1 MASKMKRK
9 KGPTDAMAPAKR
21 TKSERGNNCEEP
33 PKNNIR
39 PSTNSYLETEQANG
53 SNAQSAIQDQ
63 GTASNLQVPQKST
76 NLEGT
81 HSSFAKSRLA
91 QPWKLST
98 SIGGRMITSDPV
110 FTPDERHLIVATR
123 TTIQVYTTADSLL
136 ARSIRLKLDSSLLSS
151 TQIVTTCLSPSN
163 ADMIWVACSNGSV
176 FSVNWTNGSGADSF
190 WTVSSTGCI
199 HMTVASMESHGRKR
213 DVVFTTEARKEGG
226 FRTTANEL
234 AEPDGTIAIAART
247 IYTSQEPIQFL
258 KATRDGS
265 IIVGASGKR
274 ILVGRL
280 RSTEFNTV
288 DKIKFEFRT
297 FESNEFITSLD
308 LKVSLQNEV
317 EVTRKDKLQ
326 KTPVVDLVVGNIK
339 GVIFVHYNIAGEL
352 FGQSKNGLLL
362 STTNLVPPRLHWHR
376 QAVNSIKWS
385 LDGNYVISGGK
396 ETVLVLWQLESGKKD
411 FLPHMSATIENIAVS
426 PKGSS
431 YAIQLSDN
439 STIVLSTADLL
450 PKMMIAGIQ
459 ASVIQPPKFPGSNVL
474 RAEGKSWLSPLIQR
488 TPMAVS
494 LATPSHLLLAVGP
507 QQEVRDFNPLV
518 MSNSY
523 LQTFDLGTGQSVS
536 NQALT
541 RTNVTNVNAAP
552 NSHNI
557 SEPRVTHLKVS
568 SDGEWLATV
577 DEWTPSANDLE
588 FVGTGVKSISTEINH
603 RREVFLK
610 FWKRNSSRNTWEL
623 VSRIDSPH
631 LTDEVSSDSG
641 RILDLASDPSSSR
654 FATIGVDGSVKI
666 WCTRLRKRDGVL
678 VRGKDSK
685 VLKNWGCSQAFKIG
699 KTNLL
704 EKKDQEP
711 RLPNTGCVSF
721 CEDGSVLAA
730 ALGSKNCLINL
741 IDSYTGSIKKTF
753 AELFEPEIFGIEFLG
768 QDLIILSDKL
778 VSFDIVSEEIR
789 HTYKLRSSILNLSVD
804 QKREMMHLAVDQKS
818 KTFAISLP
826 KLPTGTAD
834 QLIGARSELVVFHQD
849 TREPQ
854 LSDFSPTLIT
864 ALSPAVS
871 TEGYL
876 TLDANAEIRTII
888 SSGTNPITALAQSM
902 APLQSDRCGEDPIS
916 QPVAS
921 QDEEELEEIEL
932 VDDSTTATM
941 VLDSSADE
949 PREYPV
955 VTKHQLSE
963 VFDIGPAFAL
973 PPMEEMFYR
982 VTNLFAAP
990 RMVQTVR

>member
-385 LDGNYVISGGK
+385 LDGGK

-474 RAEGKSWLSPLIQR
+474 RAE
-488 TPMAVS
+488 
-494 LATPSHLLLAVGP
+494 ATPSHLLLAVGP

-864 ALSPAVS
+864 ALSPA
-871 TEGYL
+871 
-876 TLDANAEIRTII
+876 
-888 SSGTNPITALAQSM
+888 SM